1 MKPDDST
8 KLVDYHCHL
17 DLYPDYEKIIAGCGL
32 ANVEFL
38 AVTTTPK
45 AWPRNRE
52 LCARFPHIRVA
63 LGLHPQLVGERP
75 NELRIFEN
83 YLAETR
89 YVGEVGLDASP
100 RYYASFA
107 EQKRIFQHILKM
119 CAEAGDKILS
129 VHSVRS
135 AREVL
140 NCIEL
145 SLAGSRSRSVLHWF
159 TGSKAE
165 AKRAADLG
173 CYFSVNEQMLANP
186 ASHRMLEVIPM
197 NRIIT
202 ETDGPFLQMQGR
214 SAQPGEVAGVINML
228 AQLLKTSSLQMK
240 ERILRNLAA
249 LEYQGGEG

>member
-1 MKPDDST
+1 MKAADSV

-17 DLYPDYEKIIAGCGL
+17 DLYPDYEKRFADCGS
-32 ANVEFL
+32 ANVELL

-45 AWPRNRE
+45 AWPRNKE

-83 YLAETR
+83 YLAETHF
-89 YVGEVGLDASP
+89 VGEVGLDASP

-107 EQKRIFQHILKM
+107 EQKRIFQHILRM

-129 VHSVRS
+129 IHSARS

-145 SLAGSRSRSVLHWF
+145 SLAGSRSRPVLHWF
-159 TGSKAE
+159 TGSNAD
-165 AKRAADLG
+165 AKRAVELG
-173 CYFSVNEQMLANP
+173 CYFSVNEQMF
-186 ASHRMLEVIPM
+186 ASPTIHRMLEVIPP
-197 NRIIT
+197 NRLLT
-202 ETDGPFLQMQGR
+202 ETDGPFLQIQNR
-214 SAQPGEVAGVINML
+214 PAQPGEVGGVVGML
-228 AQLLKTSSLQMK
+228 AQALKRSTMQVEELLLNNLVVL
-240 ERILRNLAA
+240 ERRS
-249 LEYQGGEG
+249 E